1 MDSTFYEVFILST
14 QAMNTPI
21 INITFLSTEKF
32 QTNDFTYT
40 DLVGDITFTL
50 SGSCPYFYFSTNMS
64 KQQVSFENYYD
75 FYVPDD
81 IEQVSLALAEPV
93 PLDDYEMQVTVTDG
107 GTILQRRDIL
117 VHVRDVLPCTISPGK
132 QQFQII
138 ICSVSYIHLSVH

>member
-1 MDSTFYEVFILST
+1 MDSTFYEVCILST

-21 INITFLSTEKF
+21 INISFLSTEKF
-32 QTNDFTYT
+32 QTNDFTFT
-40 DLVGDITFTL
+40 DLVEDITFTL
-50 SGSCPYFYFSTNMS
+50 SGSCPYFYFVNNMS
-64 KQQVSFENYYD
+64 KQEVSFENYYD
-75 FYVPDD
+75 FYTPDD

-117 VHVRDVLPCTISPGK
+117 VHVRDVLPCMLSPSK

>member
-40 DLVGDITFTL
+40 DLVEDITFTL
-50 SGSCPYFYFSTNMS
+50 SGSCPYFYFSANMS
-64 KQQVSFENYYD
+64 KQEVSFENYYD
-75 FYVPDD
+75 FYVPDAT
-81 IEQVSLALAEPV
+81 EQVSLALAEPV
-93 PLDDYEMQVTVTDG
+93 PLDDYEMYVTVTDG

-117 VHVRDVLPCTISPGK
+117 VHVRDVLPCMISPSK

-138 ICSVSYIHLSVH
+138 ICSES